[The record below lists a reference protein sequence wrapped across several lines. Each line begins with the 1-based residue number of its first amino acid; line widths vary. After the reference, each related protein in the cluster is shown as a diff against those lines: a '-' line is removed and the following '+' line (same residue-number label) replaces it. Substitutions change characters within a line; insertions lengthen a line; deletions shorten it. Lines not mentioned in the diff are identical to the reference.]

1 MACDLPVSQGLY
13 TTCFHFGPILF
24 VDPSP
29 PVMLSRTAS
38 DSLQFTTVPTMATH
52 ASQAC
57 HVSCRRLLLG
67 RRDGIPFH
75 SCADHVHKGTFV
87 GFVPG
92 PLVRGRLLGD
102 FGLTL
107 QFNGGPPTWS
117 GQITTSI
124 GVGNLK
130 AALRY
135 QVLVLTKS
143 LLHLKALRYVR

>member
-107 QFNGGPPTWS
+107 QFNGGT
-117 GQITTSI
+117 
-124 GVGNLK
+124 VVVVV
-130 AALRY
+130 AAEEE
-135 QVLVLTKS
+135 VSEKNMAKDKDKDT
-143 LLHLKALRYVR
+143 